1 MSQNFRIGVFLVLTL
16 AALAIGVFLI
26 GNQQS
31 MFKSH
36 YRIKAEYENI
46 AGLQQGADVRVGG
59 IRKGTVRLLQ
69 LPAQP
74 GGKVTLVIELTKD
87 TQRIIKRDSE
97 ASILSEG
104 LLGDKYVEVSFG
116 PADSPKVT
124 DEEAAGSQPPI

>member
-16 AALAIGVFLI
+16 AALATGVFLI

-36 YRIKAEYENI
+36 YRIKAEYQNI

-69 LPAQP
+69 LPAKP
-74 GGKVTLVIELTKD
+74 GGKVTVVMELTTD
-87 TQRIIKRDSE
+87 TQSIIKRDSV
-97 ASILSEG
+97 AAILSEG
-104 LLGDKYVEVSFG
+104 LLGDKYVEISFG
-116 PADSPKVT
+116 SADSPKVT
-124 DEEAAGSQPPI
+124 NGEIIGS